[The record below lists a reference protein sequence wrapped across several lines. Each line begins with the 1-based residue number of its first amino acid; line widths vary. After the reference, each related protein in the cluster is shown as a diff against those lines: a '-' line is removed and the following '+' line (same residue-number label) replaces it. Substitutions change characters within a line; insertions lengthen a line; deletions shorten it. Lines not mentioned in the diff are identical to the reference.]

1 MLNRTNKPRWNNE
14 TNARRARRA
23 RRFENETENGCASR
37 KSGLIAK
44 WALVGALFGSA
55 FDGGTLLAQ
64 SIINETSAFNNRFE
78 TRFETFSRGSVEKIA
93 RLDGSTATTD
103 VASGAE
109 TKTPGAATGSLSPSN
124 KVEVDLPAP
133 TDAPRENV
141 GATRLVPF
149 TFPQSADSQGATSV
163 ELFCSPD
170 AGATWYSYA
179 GVRPE
184 DGASSFLFEAPKPG
198 VYWFALRTRFANGSA
213 AFSSTRAYRFVE
225 TRESGGTSATPGNS
239 AGASGAANATETFAL
254 NDDSAD
260 SGDVADAAAD
270 APPLGTPD
278 AASANGTEAKSSR
291 LLDLARGTAKGEKA
305 SVGTKNGETSE
316 SAAPTQ
322 PATGKIKSVGPAK
335 EKGTDRLILILR
347 WFRPSEIEEEAR
359 RGRPATIAVERG
371 PSLDGPW
378 TRVGENLDSEREW
391 FFWYATDAE
400 TTPFYVRTVAT
411 DDEGNQWIDA
421 TPQPLD
427 LSASW
432 VQAALGSYK
441 GPKFNVKKPSGDGTG
456 DAKDSAENADAD
468 AEKSG
473 SVGKLGS
480 GKLGGGNKRLIRN
493 AASSTDSGDAED
505 ADLENG
511 NEENENGGDSTEEK
525 TSAQAKKGASTKRAQ
540 ASAAR
545 RPRPKVP
552 APTNP
557 NEFSLN
563 PLFTQGFGVL
573 FQAAQTR
580 RGDGESDANRS
591 IFTPPHRAPAASR
604 VAPATYANASASAAR
619 RRAAAQAQDMS
630 RYEKTPELMEG
641 MVFYQD
647 ADGKLT
653 TTPPADFQTAGVE
666 GAIGGSF
673 DASAYPGG
681 VVGGATAFGTG
692 ADGRPLVLPGDNET
706 YDANPNSA
714 AATLT
719 NPAYPNAAPQGVS
732 SLNNWSAPSTGGY
745 PANAVPS
752 GSYPANAVPAGVYP
766 PSANYQTIP
775 ETSFGRNV
783 LPGATVGGSN
793 APVYSPTPTPPTWNA
808 PTNAGTSSR
817 TLFPPRPSVSR

>member
-1 MLNRTNKPRWNNE
+1 MGKRTNNPRWKNE
-14 TNARRARRA
+14 TNDRRA
-23 RRFENETENGCASR
+23 RRFEIGVKNVAGLR
-37 KSGLIAK
+37 KSGWVAK
-44 WALVGALFGSA
+44 RALLAILWAGA

-64 SIINETSAFNNRFE
+64 SIINETNVFNNRFE
-78 TRFETFSRGSVEKIA
+78 TFSGGSVEKIA
-93 RLDGSTATTD
+93 RLDGSTAPSE
-103 VASGAE
+103 VG
-109 TKTPGAATGSLSPSN
+109 TKALAAPSGSLSPSN
-124 KVEVDLPAP
+124 KVDLRLDAP
-133 TDAPRENV
+133 KGAPRENV
-141 GATRLVPF
+141 GARLRVPF
-149 TFPQSADSQGATSV
+149 TFPKDADSKSATSV

-170 AGATWYSYA
+170 EGATWYSYA
-179 GVRPE
+179 GQRPE
-184 DGASSFLFEAPKPG
+184 DGADAFVFQAPKPG
-198 VYWFALRTRFANGSA
+198 VYWFALRTRFANGTA

-225 TRESGGTSATPGNS
+225 APSTPTGDW
-239 AGASGAANATETFAL
+239 ANADGTDASVPSDAATASTDLENASASSDSFAL
-254 NDDSAD
+254 NDDSAET
-260 SGDVADAAAD
+260 D
-270 APPLGTPD
+270 APPLGTPS
-278 AASANGTEAKSSR
+278 AASASETGGRSNK
-291 LLDLARGTAKGEKA
+291 LLDLARGTANGEKPSGGKEGA
-305 SVGTKNGETSE
+305 ETSE

-359 RGRPATIAVERG
+359 RGRPATIAVERAT
-371 PSLDGPW
+371 SLDGPW

-411 DDEGNQWIDA
+411 DDEGNQWFDA
-421 TPQPLD
+421 IPQPLD

-441 GPKFNVKKPSGDGTG
+441 GPKFNVKKPSENDGTG
-456 DAKDSAENADAD
+456 DAKDGAENADSND
-468 AEKSG
+468 EKSENVGQRG
-473 SVGKLGS
+473 SA
-480 GKLGGGNKRLIRN
+480 KLGGGNKRLIRN
-493 AASSTDSGDAED
+493 AASSTDSVDA
-505 ADLENG
+505 
-511 NEENENGGDSTEEK
+511 ENGGEEGENDGGATEEK
-525 TSAQAKKGASTKRAQ
+525 TSAKKSASTKRAQ
-540 ASAAR
+540 ASR
-545 RPRPKVP
+545 RPRPNVP

-580 RGDGESDANRS
+580 RGDAESDANRS

-604 VAPATYANASASAAR
+604 VAPAEYANAAASAAR

-673 DASAYPGG
+673 NASYPGG
-681 VVGGATAFGTG
+681 VGGATAFGTDP
-692 ADGRPLVLPGDNET
+692 DGRPLVLPGDNET

-719 NPAYPNAAPQGVS
+719 NPAYPNAAPPGAS
-732 SLNNWSAPSTGGY
+732 PLNNWGTPSTGGY

-752 GSYPANAVPAGVYP
+752 DVYP

-783 LPGATVGGSN
+783 LPGSTVGGSS
-793 APVYSPTPTPPTWNA
+793 APTWNA

>member
-1 MLNRTNKPRWNNE
+1 MSNRTNKPRWKYE
-14 TNARRARRA
+14 TNERRA
-23 RRFENETENGCASR
+23 RRFENGAKNGRASR

-44 WALVGALFGSA
+44 RALIAILWAGAL
-55 FDGGTLLAQ
+55 DGGTLLAQ
-64 SIINETSAFNNRFE
+64 SIINETSVFNNRFAA
-78 TRFETFSRGSVEKIA
+78 FSSGSVEKIA
-93 RLDGSTATTD
+93 RLDVSTPSGAAS
-103 VASGAE
+103 VAS
-109 TKTPGAATGSLSPSN
+109 KTPDAATGSFSPSN
-124 KVEVDLPAP
+124 KVEVRLPAP

-149 TFPQSADSQGATSV
+149 TFPKTADSQGATSV

-170 AGATWYSYA
+170 AGATWFSYA

-184 DGASSFLFEAPKPG
+184 DGVAAFRFEAPKPG

-213 AFSSTRAYRFVE
+213 AFSATRAYRFVE
-225 TRESGGTSATPGNS
+225 TTDSNGSGDLGGTPG
-239 AGASGAANATETFAL
+239 GAAATEATETFAL
-254 NDDSAD
+254 NDDS
-260 SGDVADAAAD
+260 DVAD
-270 APPLGTPD
+270 APPLGTPS
-278 AASANGTEAKSSR
+278 AASATGTEAKSSR
-291 LLDLARGTAKGEKA
+291 LLDLARGTTQDEKT
-305 SVGTKNGETSE
+305 SVETENGEASE
-316 SAAPTQ
+316 NVAPTQ

-391 FFWYATDAE
+391 FFWRATDAE

-441 GPKFNVKKPSGDGTG
+441 GPKFNVKKTSDDGTG
-456 DAKDSAENADAD
+456 DAKDAENADSD
-468 AEKSG
+468 AGEQG
-473 SVGKLGS
+473 ANENV

-493 AASSTDSGDAED
+493 ASSTDSVDAED
-505 ADLENG
+505 ADLENA

-525 TSAQAKKGASTKRAQ
+525 KAAKKSASTKRAQ
-540 ASAAR
+540 ASAPR

-591 IFTPPHRAPAASR
+591 IFTPPHRAPAASQ
-604 VAPATYANASASAAR
+604 VAPAEYANAAASAAR

-647 ADGKLT
+647 ENGKLT

-673 DASAYPGG
+673 DASYPGG
-681 VVGGATAFGTG
+681 VGGATTFGTG

-732 SLNNWSAPSTGGY
+732 PLENWGAPSTGGVYPSGVYPSGGY

-752 GSYPANAVPAGVYP
+752 GVYP
-766 PSANYQTIP
+766 PSATYQTIP

-793 APVYSPTPTPPTWNA
+793 APVYSPTPTRNV
-808 PTNAGTSSR
+808 PTNGGTSGR
-817 TLFPPRPSVSR
+817 ALFPPRPSVSR

>member
-1 MLNRTNKPRWNNE
+1 MLSRTNKPRWENE
-14 TNARRARRA
+14 TNERRA
-23 RRFENETENGCASR
+23 RRFENGTKNVAPSQ
-37 KSGLIAK
+37 KFGLIAK
-44 WALVGALFGSA
+44 RALIAILWAGAL
-55 FDGGTLLAQ
+55 DGGTLLAQ
-64 SIINETSAFNNRFE
+64 SIINETNVFNNRFAA
-78 TRFETFSRGSVEKIA
+78 FSGGSVEKIA
-93 RLDGSTATTD
+93 RLDNSTG
-103 VASGAE
+103 ASGA
-109 TKTPGAATGSLSPSN
+109 TKAADAATGSLSPSN
-124 KVEVDLPAP
+124 KVEVQLPAP
-133 TDAPRENV
+133 KDVPRENV
-141 GATRLVPF
+141 GALCRVPF
-149 TFPQSADSQGATSV
+149 TFPKTADSQGAASV

-184 DGASSFLFEAPKPG
+184 DGASAFLFEAPKPG
-198 VYWFALRTRFANGSA
+198 VYWFALRTRFANGTD
-213 AFSSTRAYRFVE
+213 AFSATRAYRFVE
-225 TRESGGTSATPGNS
+225 AGDLGGTN
-239 AGASGAANATETFAL
+239 AGAATEASESFAL
-254 NDDSAD
+254 NDDSNA
-260 SGDVADAAAD
+260 ADAA
-270 APPLGTPD
+270 PLGTPD
-278 AASANGTEAKSSR
+278 ETEAKSSR
-291 LLDLARGTAKGEKA
+291 LLDLARGKAKGEKSSGEEENAEA
-305 SVGTKNGETSE
+305 SEN
-316 SAAPTQ
+316 AAPTQ
-322 PATGKIKSVGPAK
+322 PATGKIKSLGPAK

-359 RGRPATIAVERG
+359 RGRPATIAVERAT
-371 PSLDGPW
+371 SLDGPW
-378 TRVGENLDSEREW
+378 TRVGENLDSEQEM
-391 FFWYATDAE
+391 FFWRATDAE

-432 VQAALGSYK
+432 VQSALGSYK
-441 GPKFNVKKPSGDGTG
+441 GPKFKVKKPSDDGSGDV
-456 DAKDSAENADAD
+456 KDDEKNGNA
-468 AEKSG
+468 
-473 SVGKLGS
+473 
-480 GKLGGGNKRLIRN
+480 GKLGGGNTRLIRN
-493 AASSTDSGDAED
+493 AASSTDSVEPEDGDAEND
-505 ADLENG
+505 NDGA
-511 NEENENGGDSTEEK
+511 TEEK
-525 TSAQAKKGASTKRAQ
+525 TATKGKKAASTKRAQ
-540 ASAAR
+540 APR
-545 RPRPKVP
+545 RPRPNVP

-604 VAPATYANASASAAR
+604 VAPATYANAAASAAR
-619 RRAAAQAQDMS
+619 RKAAAQAQDMS

-647 ADGKLT
+647 ENGKLT

-673 DASAYPGG
+673 DASYPGG
-681 VVGGATAFGTG
+681 VGGATAFGTG

-732 SLNNWSAPSTGGY
+732 PLNNWGTRPGA
-745 PANAVPS
+745 APS
-752 GSYPANAVPAGVYP
+752 GSYPANAVPSSVYP

-783 LPGATVGGSN
+783 LPGSTVGGSN
-793 APVYSPTPTPPTWNA
+793 APVYSPTPTWNA

-817 TLFPPRPSVSR
+817 ALFPPRPSVSR

>member
-1 MLNRTNKPRWNNE
+1 MGNRTNKPRWENE
-14 TNARRARRA
+14 TNERRA
-23 RRFENETENGCASR
+23 RRFENGAKNAAASPKIGR
-37 KSGLIAK
+37 VAKRALIAIFL
-44 WALVGALFGSA
+44 AGA
-55 FDGGTLLAQ
+55 FDGGALLAQ
-64 SIINETSAFNNRFE
+64 SIINETSVFNNRFE
-78 TRFETFSRGSVEKIA
+78 TFSGGSVEKIA
-93 RLDGSTATTD
+93 RLDD
-103 VASGAE
+103 ASAASAVG
-109 TKTPGAATGSLSPSN
+109 TKALAAPSGSLSPSN
-124 KVEVDLPAP
+124 RVDLRLDAP
-133 TDAPRENV
+133 KGAPRENV
-141 GATRLVPF
+141 GARLRVPF
-149 TFPQSADSQGATSV
+149 TFPKDADSKSATSV

-179 GVRPE
+179 GQRPE
-184 DGASSFLFEAPKPG
+184 DGADAFVFQAPKPG
-198 VYWFALRTRFANGSA
+198 VYWFALRTRFANGTA

-225 TRESGGTSATPGNS
+225 APSTPTGDW
-239 AGASGAANATETFAL
+239 ANAAETDALVPSADATAPIDSENASASSDSFAL
-254 NDDSAD
+254 NDDSAET
-260 SGDVADAAAD
+260 D
-270 APPLGTPD
+270 APPLGTPS

-291 LLDLARGTAKGEKA
+291 LLDLARGTANGEKSSA
-305 SVGTKNGETSE
+305 GKETAETSE
-316 SAAPTQ
+316 TAAPTQ

-378 TRVGENLDSEREW
+378 TRVGENLDSEREL

-411 DDEGNQWIDA
+411 DDEGNQWFDA

-441 GPKFNVKKPSGDGTG
+441 GPKFNVKKSSESEIG
-456 DAKDSAENADAD
+456 DAKDDAENAVSSDA
-468 AEKSG
+468 
-473 SVGKLGS
+473 

-493 AASSTDSGDAED
+493 ASSTDSVDAED
-505 ADLENG
+505 A
-511 NEENENGGDSTEEK
+511 NEESEKVGGSAKKAASTE
-525 TSAQAKKGASTKRAQ
+525 RAQ
-540 ASAAR
+540 ASR
-545 RPRPKVP
+545 RPRPNVP

-604 VAPATYANASASAAR
+604 VAPAEYANAAASAAR
-619 RRAAAQAQDMS
+619 RRATAQAQDMS

-666 GAIGGSF
+666 GAIGGSLDGSF
-673 DASAYPGG
+673 AG
-681 VVGGATAFGTG
+681 VDGATTFGTG
-692 ADGRPLVLPGDNET
+692 PDGRPLVLPGDNET
-706 YDANPNSA
+706 YDANPNSGA
-714 AATLT
+714 ASLT
-719 NPAYPNAAPQGVS
+719 NPAYPNAATPGAS
-732 SLNNWSAPSTGGY
+732 PLNNWGTQPGVYPSGSY
-745 PANAVPS
+745 PTNAVPS
-752 GSYPANAVPAGVYP
+752 GAYP
-766 PSANYQTIP
+766 PNATYQTIP

-783 LPGATVGGSN
+783 LPGSTVGGSN
-793 APVYSPTPTPPTWNA
+793 APVYSPSPTWNA
-808 PTNAGTSSR
+808 PTNAGTSNR
-817 TLFPPRPSVSR
+817 TFFPPRPSVSR

>member
-1 MLNRTNKPRWNNE
+1 MLNRTNKPRWKDE
-14 TNARRARRA
+14 TNERRARRLERGA
-23 RRFENETENGCASR
+23 KSERTSR
-37 KSGLIAK
+37 KSGLVAK

-64 SIINETSAFNNRFE
+64 SIINETNGFNNRFA
-78 TRFETFSRGSVEKIA
+78 TFSSGSVEKIA
-93 RLDGSTATTD
+93 RLDVPTAPVGTPAATK
-103 VASGAE
+103 AS
-109 TKTPGAATGSLSPSN
+109 GAATGSLSPSN
-124 KVEVDLPAP
+124 KVEVQLPAP

-198 VYWFALRTRFANGSA
+198 VYWFALRTRFANGAA
-213 AFSSTRAYRFVE
+213 AFSSTRAYRFVDAGGLDG
-225 TRESGGTSATPGNS
+225 SGSLGDLGKTN
-239 AGASGAANATETFAL
+239 GAANATGAADATESFAL
-254 NDDSAD
+254 NDDSNAN
-260 SGDVADAAAD
+260 D
-270 APPLGTPD
+270 APPLGTPP
-278 AASANGTEAKSSR
+278 AASANEPEAKSNR
-291 LLDLARGTAKGEKA
+291 LLDLARGTAKGEKS
-305 SVGTKNGETSE
+305 SVGKDADETSGT
-316 SAAPTQ
+316 AASTQ

-359 RGRPATIAVERG
+359 RGRPATIAVERAT
-371 PSLDGPW
+371 SLDGPW
-378 TRVGENLDSEREW
+378 TRVGENLDPERELY
-391 FFWYATDAE
+391 FWYATDDE

-441 GPKFNVKKPSGDGTG
+441 GPKFNVKKPSDDGTG
-456 DAKDSAENADAD
+456 DAKEAENADSNAG
-468 AEKSG
+468 ASG
-473 SVGKLGS
+473 TS
-480 GKLGGGNKRLIRN
+480 GTSGTSESGVKLGGGNKRLIRN
-493 AASSTDSGDAED
+493 AASSTDSVDAENAD
-505 ADLENG
+505 AET
-511 NEENENGGDSTEEK
+511 ENEDVDGDGESTKEK
-525 TSAQAKKGASTKRAQ
+525 KSAKKSASTKRAQ
-540 ASAAR
+540 APR
-545 RPRPKVP
+545 RPRPNVP

-563 PLFTQGFGVL
+563 PLFTQGLGVL

-604 VAPATYANASASAAR
+604 VAPAEYANAAASAAR
-619 RRAAAQAQDMS
+619 RRATAQAQDMS

-673 DASAYPGG
+673 DGSYSG
-681 VVGGATAFGTG
+681 VGVGGASAFGTG

-719 NPAYPNAAPQGVS
+719 NPAYPNAAPRGVS
-732 SLNNWSAPSTGGY
+732 PLNNWGTPSTGGVY
-745 PANAVPS
+745 PS
-752 GSYPANAVPAGVYP
+752 GSYPASAVPSGVYP

-783 LPGATVGGSN
+783 LPGSTVGGST
-793 APVYSPTPTPPTWNA
+793 APLYSPTTSPNA

>member
-1 MLNRTNKPRWNNE
+1 MGNRTNKPRWENE
-14 TNARRARRA
+14 TNERRA
-23 RRFENETENGCASR
+23 RRFENGAKNVAASR
-37 KSGLIAK
+37 KIGRVAKRALIAILL
-44 WALVGALFGSA
+44 AGA

-64 SIINETSAFNNRFE
+64 SIINETSVFNNRFE
-78 TRFETFSRGSVEKIA
+78 AFSSGSVEKIA
-93 RLDGSTATTD
+93 RLDASPAS
-103 VASGAE
+103 VAASKDANA
-109 TKTPGAATGSLSPSN
+109 PSGSLSPSN
-124 KVEVDLPAP
+124 KVDLRLDAP
-133 TDAPRENV
+133 KGAPRENV
-141 GATRLVPF
+141 GARLRVPF
-149 TFPQSADSQGATSV
+149 TFPKDADSKSATSV

-179 GVRPE
+179 GQRPE
-184 DGASSFLFEAPKPG
+184 DGADAFVFQAPKPG
-198 VYWFALRTRFANGSA
+198 VYWFALRTRFANGTA

-225 TRESGGTSATPGNS
+225 APSTPTGDWATADETGDSAS
-239 AGASGAANATETFAL
+239 ASSADATALTDSENATAPSDSFAL
-254 NDDSAD
+254 NDDSAEN
-260 SGDVADAAAD
+260 D
-270 APPLGTPD
+270 APPLGTPSV
-278 AASANGTEAKSSR
+278 ASANGTEAKSSR
-291 LLDLARGTAKGEKA
+291 LLDLARGAANGEKSSA
-305 SVGTKNGETSE
+305 GKEADEASE

-359 RGRPATIAVERG
+359 RGRPATIAVERST
-371 PSLDGPW
+371 SLDGPW

-411 DDEGNQWIDA
+411 DDEGNQWFDA

-441 GPKFNVKKPSGDGTG
+441 GPKFNVEKTTVDGTG
-456 DAKDSAENADAD
+456 DAKSGAENAASDD
-468 AEKSG
+468 G
-473 SVGKLGS
+473 GKAKNGA
-480 GKLGGGNKRLIRN
+480 KLGGNKRLIRN
-493 AASSTDSGDAED
+493 ASSTDSVDAED
-505 ADLENG
+505 A
-511 NEENENGGDSTEEK
+511 NEESDESGKSGGSAKKAASTE
-525 TSAQAKKGASTKRAQ
+525 RAQ
-540 ASAAR
+540 ASAPR
-545 RPRPKVP
+545 RPRPNVP

-591 IFTPPHRAPAASR
+591 IFTPPPRAPAASR
-604 VAPATYANASASAAR
+604 VAPAEYANAAASAAR

-666 GAIGGSF
+666 GSIGGSVDGSF
-673 DASAYPGG
+673 AG
-681 VVGGATAFGTG
+681 VGGATTIGTG
-692 ADGRPLVLPGDNET
+692 PDGRPLVLPGDNET
-706 YDANPNSA
+706 YDANPNSGA
-714 AATLT
+714 ASLT
-719 NPAYPNAAPQGVS
+719 NPAYPNVATPGAAPLDNWGTRSGV
-732 SLNNWSAPSTGGY
+732 Y
-745 PANAVPS
+745 PS
-752 GSYPANAVPAGVYP
+752 GSYPSNAVPSSVYP

-783 LPGATVGGSN
+783 LPGSTLGGSN
-793 APVYSPTPTPPTWNA
+793 APVYSPSPTWNA
-808 PTNAGTSSR
+808 PTNVGTSSR
-817 TLFPPRPSVSR
+817 ALFPPRPSVSR

>member
-1 MLNRTNKPRWNNE
+1 MLKRTNKPRWKNE
-14 TNARRARRA
+14 TQGSRA
-23 RRFENETENGCASR
+23 RRFESGAKNTSPSR
-37 KSGLIAK
+37 KFDSVAK
-44 WALVGALFGSA
+44 WALLGVLCGGA
-55 FDGGTLLAQ
+55 FDGGTLPAQ

-78 TRFETFSRGSVEKIA
+78 GFSSGSVEKIA
-93 RLDGSTATTD
+93 RLDGSTAAPGGTGASNGGGN
-103 VASGAE
+103 VAANA
-109 TKTPGAATGSLSPSN
+109 TPGSLSPSN
-124 KVEVDLPAP
+124 KVELQRPAP
-133 TDAPRENV
+133 QGAPLENV
-141 GATRLVPF
+141 GATRLIPF
-149 TFPQSADSQGATSV
+149 NFPPSVDSQSATAV

-184 DGASSFLFEAPKPG
+184 DGVSAFLFEAPKPG
-198 VYWFALRTRFANGSA
+198 VYWFALRTRFSNGSA
-213 AFSSTRAYRFVE
+213 AFSATRAYRFVE
-225 TRESGGTSATPGNS
+225 AEEGDASRETANAGNS
-239 AGASGAANATETFAL
+239 TGPANASETFAL
-254 NDDSAD
+254 NDDADSAD
-260 SGDVADAAAD
+260 E
-270 APPLGTPD
+270 PPLGTPA
-278 AASANGTEAKSSR
+278 AASANATGGQASR
-291 LLDLARGTAKGEKA
+291 LLDLARGTAKDGAPKN
-305 SVGTKNGETSE
+305 GKTNGETSDGD
-316 SAAPTQ
+316 AAAQ

-359 RGRPATIAVERG
+359 RGRPATIAVERAT
-371 PSLDGPW
+371 SLDGPW

-411 DDEGNQWIDA
+411 DDEGNQWFDA

-511 NEENENGGDSTEEK
+511 NGNENGNGENENGGDSTEEK

-641 MVFYQD
+641 
-647 ADGKLT
+647 
-653 TTPPADFQTAGVE
+653 
-666 GAIGGSF
+666 
-673 DASAYPGG
+673 
-681 VVGGATAFGTG
+681 
-692 ADGRPLVLPGDNET
+692 
-706 YDANPNSA
+706 
-714 AATLT
+714 
-719 NPAYPNAAPQGVS
+719 
-732 SLNNWSAPSTGGY
+732 
-745 PANAVPS
+745 
-752 GSYPANAVPAGVYP
+752 
-766 PSANYQTIP
+766 
-775 ETSFGRNV
+775 
-783 LPGATVGGSN
+783 
-793 APVYSPTPTPPTWNA
+793 
-808 PTNAGTSSR
+808 
-817 TLFPPRPSVSR
+817 

>member
-1 MLNRTNKPRWNNE
+1 MGNRTNKPRWKNE
-14 TNARRARRA
+14 TNERRA
-23 RRFENETENGCASR
+23 RRFENGVKNCFALR
-37 KSGLIAK
+37 KSGWGAKQALIAMLL
-44 WALVGALFGSA
+44 AGA

-64 SIINETSAFNNRFE
+64 SIINETSGFNNRFE
-78 TRFETFSRGSVEKIA
+78 TFSSGSVEKIA
-93 RLDGSTATTD
+93 RLDAPTAPD
-103 VASGAE
+103 AAS
-109 TKTPGAATGSLSPSN
+109 AATKAPAATKGSLSPSN
-124 KVEVDLPAP
+124 KVEVRLPAP

-149 TFPQSADSQGATSV
+149 TFPQGADSQGAASV

-184 DGASSFLFEAPKPG
+184 DGVSSFLFEAPKPG
-198 VYWFALRTRFANGSA
+198 VYWFALRTRYANGAA
-213 AFSSTRAYRFVE
+213 AFSSTRAYRFVDAGGLDG
-225 TRESGGTSATPGNS
+225 SGSLGDLGKTND
-239 AGASGAANATETFAL
+239 AANATGAADATESFAL
-254 NDDSAD
+254 NDDSNAT
-260 SGDVADAAAD
+260 D
-270 APPLGTPD
+270 APPLGTPP
-278 AASANGTEAKSSR
+278 AASANEPEAKSNR
-291 LLDLARGTAKGEKA
+291 LLDLARGTAKGEKS
-305 SVGTKNGETSE
+305 SVGKDADETSGT
-316 SAAPTQ
+316 AASTQ

-359 RGRPATIAVERG
+359 RGRPATIAVERATS
-371 PSLDGPW
+371 PNGPW
-378 TRVGENLDSEREW
+378 TRVGKNLDSEREM

-441 GPKFNVKKPSGDGTG
+441 GPKFNVKKSMDDGTG
-456 DAKDSAENADAD
+456 DAKDDAENADSTD
-468 AEKSG
+468 AGKTENG
-473 SVGKLGS
+473 AKLGS

-493 AASSTDSGDAED
+493 AASSTDSVDAENVDAED
-505 ADLENG
+505 A
-511 NEENENGGDSTEEK
+511 NEESGKSGDSD
-525 TSAQAKKGASTKRAQ
+525 SGGSAKKAASTKRAQ
-540 ASAAR
+540 ASAPR
-545 RPRPKVP
+545 RPRPNVP

-557 NEFSLN
+557 NEFELN
-563 PLFTQGFGVL
+563 PLFTKGFGVL

-591 IFTPPHRAPAASR
+591 IFTPPYRAPAASR
-604 VAPATYANASASAAR
+604 VAPAEYANAAASAAR

-630 RYEKTPELMEG
+630 RYEKAPELMEG
-641 MVFYQD
+641 MIFYQD

-673 DASAYPGG
+673 DASYPGG
-681 VVGGATAFGTG
+681 VGGASAFGTG
-692 ADGRPLVLPGDNET
+692 ANGQPLVLPGDNET

-714 AATLT
+714 AATLA
-719 NPAYPNAAPQGVS
+719 NPAYPSASPS
-732 SLNNWSAPSTGGY
+732 NNWGTPSTGGVYPSDVYPANAVPSGVYPSGGY

-752 GSYPANAVPAGVYP
+752 GVYP

-783 LPGATVGGSN
+783 LPGATGGSN
-793 APVYSPTPTPPTWNA
+793 APIYSSTPTWNA
-808 PTNAGTSSR
+808 PTNGATSNR

>member
-1 MLNRTNKPRWNNE
+1 MGNRTNNPRWKNE
-14 TNARRARRA
+14 TNERRA
-23 RRFENETENGCASR
+23 RRFENGAENLAAAR
-37 KSGLIAK
+37 KFGRLAK
-44 WALVGALFGSA
+44 RALVAILLAGA

-64 SIINETSAFNNRFE
+64 SIINETSVFNNRFE
-78 TRFETFSRGSVEKIA
+78 NFSSGSVEKIA
-93 RLDGSTATTD
+93 RLDDSAAVGATK
-103 VASGAE
+103 AL
-109 TKTPGAATGSLSPSN
+109 AAPSGSLSPSN
-124 KVEVDLPAP
+124 KVDLRLDAP
-133 TDAPRENV
+133 KGAPRENV
-141 GATRLVPF
+141 GARLRVPF
-149 TFPQSADSQGATSV
+149 TFPKDADSKSATSV

-170 AGATWYSYA
+170 EGATWYSYA
-179 GVRPE
+179 GQRPE
-184 DGASSFLFEAPKPG
+184 DGAEAFVFQAPKPG
-198 VYWFALRTRFANGSA
+198 VYWFALRTRFANGTA

-225 TRESGGTSATPGNS
+225 APSTPTGDWANT
-239 AGASGAANATETFAL
+239 GETGAAAPSDGATALTDSENAAAPTDSFAL
-254 NDDSAD
+254 NDDSAET
-260 SGDVADAAAD
+260 D
-270 APPLGTPD
+270 APPLGTPSAA
-278 AASANGTEAKSSR
+278 AASETGGRSNK
-291 LLDLARGTAKGEKA
+291 LLDLARGTANGEKTSGGKEGA
-305 SVGTKNGETSE
+305 ETSE

-378 TRVGENLDSEREW
+378 TRVGEDLDSEREW

-411 DDEGNQWIDA
+411 DDEGNQWFDA
-421 TPQPLD
+421 IPQPLD

-511 NEENENGGDSTEEK
+511 NGENENGGDSTEEK

-540 ASAAR
+540 ANAAR

-673 DASAYPGG
+673 DASYPGG
-681 VVGGATAFGTG
+681 VVGGAAAFGTG

-752 GSYPANAVPAGVYP
+752 GSYPGNAVPSGVYP

-783 LPGATVGGSN
+783 LPGSTVGGSN
-793 APVYSPTPTPPTWNA
+793 ASTWNA

>member
-1 MLNRTNKPRWNNE
+1 MSNRTNKPRWKYEPNE
-14 TNARRARRA
+14 RRA
-23 RRFENETENGCASR
+23 RRFENGAKSASASR
-37 KSGLIAK
+37 KFDLVAKRALIA
-44 WALVGALFGSA
+44 ALLAGA

-78 TRFETFSRGSVEKIA
+78 TFSSGSVEKIA
-93 RLDGSTATTD
+93 RLD
-103 VASGAE
+103 ASKPLADASAAP
-109 TKTPGAATGSLSPSN
+109 KKSNAATGSLSPSN
-124 KVEVDLPAP
+124 KVEARLPAP

-170 AGATWYSYA
+170 AGATWFSYA

-184 DGASSFLFEAPKPG
+184 DGAAAFLFEAPKPG
-198 VYWFALRTRFANGSA
+198 VYWFALRTRFANGTV
-213 AFSSTRAYRFVE
+213 AFSGTRAYRFVE
-225 TRESGGTSATPGNS
+225 ANASDASTKASDLGAT
-239 AGASGAANATETFAL
+239 AGAGNATGSAETFAL
-254 NDDSAD
+254 NDDSA
-260 SGDVADAAAD
+260 AATD
-270 APPLGTPD
+270 APPLGTPT
-278 AASANGTEAKSSR
+278 AASADEAKAKSSR
-291 LLDLARGTAKGEKA
+291 LLDLARGTAKSEKSNDGNEA
-305 SVGTKNGETSE
+305 AETSE
-316 SAAPTQ
+316 TAAPTQ

-359 RGRPATIAVERG
+359 RGRPATIAVERA

-378 TRVGENLDSEREW
+378 TRVGEDLDSEREW
-391 FFWYATDAE
+391 FFWYATDDE

-432 VQAALGSYK
+432 VQSALGSYK
-441 GPKFNVKKPSGDGTG
+441 GPKFKEKKPSDDGSGDV
-456 DAKDSAENADAD
+456 KDDEKNENA
-468 AEKSG
+468 
-473 SVGKLGS
+473 
-480 GKLGGGNKRLIRN
+480 GKLGGGNTRLIRN
-493 AASSTDSGDAED
+493 AASSTDSVEPENGDAE
-505 ADLENG
+505 
-511 NEENENGGDSTEEK
+511 NENDGATEEK
-525 TSAQAKKGASTKRAQ
+525 TATKGKKAASTKRAQ
-540 ASAAR
+540 APR
-545 RPRPKVP
+545 RPRPNVP

-563 PLFTQGFGVL
+563 PLFTQGLGVL

-604 VAPATYANASASAAR
+604 VAPAEYANASASAAR
-619 RRAAAQAQDMS
+619 RRATAQAQDMS

-647 ADGKLT
+647 ENGKLT

-673 DASAYPGG
+673 DASYPGG
-681 VVGGATAFGTG
+681 FVGGASTFGTG
-692 ADGRPLVLPGDNET
+692 SDGRPLVLPGDNET

-732 SLNNWSAPSTGGY
+732 PFNNGGTPSNGGASY

-752 GSYPANAVPAGVYP
+752 SVYP
-766 PSANYQTIP
+766 PSATYQTIP

-793 APVYSPTPTPPTWNA
+793 APVYSPTPTWNA
-808 PTNAGTSSR
+808 PTNGGTSSR

>member
-1 MLNRTNKPRWNNE
+1 MSNRTNKPRWKNE
-14 TNARRARRA
+14 TNERRA
-23 RRFENETENGCASR
+23 FCVENGAKSGRASR
-37 KSGLIAK
+37 KFGLVAK
-44 WALVGALFGSA
+44 RALVAAFLAGA

-64 SIINETSAFNNRFE
+64 SIINETSVFNNRFE
-78 TRFETFSRGSVEKIA
+78 TFSSGSSEKIA
-93 RLDGSTATTD
+93 RLDVSTPPA
-103 VASGAE
+103 AP
-109 TKTPGAATGSLSPSN
+109 KTPDAATGSLSPSN
-124 KVEVDLPAP
+124 KVEARLPAP

-141 GATRLVPF
+141 GARRRVPF
-149 TFPQSADSQGATSV
+149 VFPKGDDSRGAASV

-184 DGASSFLFEAPKPG
+184 DGVSAFLFEAPKPG
-198 VYWFALRTRFANGSA
+198 VYWFALRTRFANGTD
-213 AFSSTRAYRFVE
+213 AFSATRAYRFVE
-225 TRESGGTSATPGNS
+225 
-239 AGASGAANATETFAL
+239 ASGAPKSDDLGKTTASGNATGANETFAL
-254 NDDSAD
+254 NDDST
-260 SGDVADAAAD
+260 AAD
-270 APPLGTPD
+270 VPPLGTPG
-278 AASANGTEAKSSR
+278 AESANASNSPEAKSSR
-291 LLDLARGTAKGEKA
+291 LLDLARGTAKDEKS
-305 SVGTKNGETSE
+305 SVGNEAAETSE
-316 SAAPTQ
+316 NAAPTQ

-359 RGRPATIAVERG
+359 RGRPATIAVERST
-371 PSLDGPW
+371 SLDGPW
-378 TRVGENLDSEREW
+378 TRVGEDLDSEREM

-411 DDEGNQWIDA
+411 DDEGNQWFDA

-432 VQAALGSYK
+432 VQSALGSYK
-441 GPKFNVKKPSGDGTG
+441 GPKFNVQKSPEDGTG
-456 DAKDSAENADAD
+456 DAKDGVSD
-468 AEKSG
+468 AEEKETSE
-473 SVGKLGS
+473 SA
-480 GKLGGGNKRLIRN
+480 GKLGGGRKRLIRN
-493 AASSTDSGDAED
+493 AASSTDAVDAED
-505 ADLENG
+505 GESEDA
-511 NEENENGGDSTEEK
+511 NEERGKKDGGS
-525 TSAQAKKGASTKRAQ
+525 AKKAASTKRAQ
-540 ASAAR
+540 ASR
-545 RPRPKVP
+545 RPRPNVP

-563 PLFTQGFGVL
+563 PLFTQGIGVL

-604 VAPATYANASASAAR
+604 VAPAEYANASASAAR

-673 DASAYPGG
+673 DASYPG
-681 VVGGATAFGTG
+681 GGATAFGTG
-692 ADGRPLVLPGDNET
+692 SDGRPLVLPGDNET

-719 NPAYPNAAPQGVS
+719 NPAYPNAATPGAS
-732 SLNNWSAPSTGGY
+732 PLNNWGTQPGVYPSGGY
-745 PANAVPS
+745 PTNAVPS
-752 GSYPANAVPAGVYP
+752 AAYP

-783 LPGATVGGSN
+783 LSGATVGGSN
-793 APVYSPTPTPPTWNA
+793 APVYSPTPTWNA
-808 PTNAGTSSR
+808 PSSSGTPGRS
-817 TLFPPRPSVSR
+817 LFPPRPSVAR

>member
-1 MLNRTNKPRWNNE
+1 MGNRTNKPRWENE
-14 TNARRARRA
+14 TNERRA
-23 RRFENETENGCASR
+23 RRFENGAKNVAASR
-37 KSGLIAK
+37 KIGRVAKRALIAILL
-44 WALVGALFGSA
+44 AGA

-64 SIINETSAFNNRFE
+64 SIINETSVFNNRFE
-78 TRFETFSRGSVEKIA
+78 NFSSGSVEKIA
-93 RLDGSTATTD
+93 RLDDSAAVGATK
-103 VASGAE
+103 AL
-109 TKTPGAATGSLSPSN
+109 AAPSGSLSPSN
-124 KVEVDLPAP
+124 KVDLRLDAP
-133 TDAPRENV
+133 KGAPRENV
-141 GATRLVPF
+141 GARLRVPF
-149 TFPQSADSQGATSV
+149 TFPKDADSKSATSV

-170 AGATWYSYA
+170 EGATWYSYA
-179 GVRPE
+179 GQRPE
-184 DGASSFLFEAPKPG
+184 DGAEAFVFQAPKPG
-198 VYWFALRTRFANGSA
+198 VYWFALRTRFANGTA

-225 TRESGGTSATPGNS
+225 APSTPTGDWANT
-239 AGASGAANATETFAL
+239 GETGAAAPADAATALTDSENAAAPTDSFAL
-254 NDDSAD
+254 NDDSAET
-260 SGDVADAAAD
+260 D
-270 APPLGTPD
+270 APPLGTPS
-278 AASANGTEAKSSR
+278 AASTSETGGRSNK

-305 SVGTKNGETSE
+305 SVGAKNGETSE

-359 RGRPATIAVERG
+359 RGRPATIAVERAT
-371 PSLDGPW
+371 SLDGPW

-411 DDEGNQWIDA
+411 DDEGNQWFDA
-421 TPQPLD
+421 IPQPLD

-441 GPKFNVKKPSGDGTG
+441 GPKFNVEKPSETDGTG
-456 DAKDSAENADAD
+456 DAKSGAENAASDD
-468 AEKSG
+468 G
-473 SVGKLGS
+473 GKAKNGA
-480 GKLGGGNKRLIRN
+480 KLGGNKRLIRN
-493 AASSTDSGDAED
+493 ASSTDSVDAED
-505 ADLENG
+505 A
-511 NEENENGGDSTEEK
+511 NEENDASEKGGGSAKKAASTE
-525 TSAQAKKGASTKRAQ
+525 RAQ
-540 ASAAR
+540 ASAPR
-545 RPRPKVP
+545 RPRPNVP

-604 VAPATYANASASAAR
+604 VAPAEYANASASAAR

-732 SLNNWSAPSTGGY
+732 PLNNWSAPSTGGY

-752 GSYPANAVPAGVYP
+752 GSYPGNAVPSGVYP

-783 LPGATVGGSN
+783 LPGSTVGGSN
-793 APVYSPTPTPPTWNA
+793 ASTWNA

>member
-1 MLNRTNKPRWNNE
+1 MLSRTNKPRWENE
-14 TNARRARRA
+14 TNERRA
-23 RRFENETENGCASR
+23 RRFENGAKNGRASR
-37 KSGLIAK
+37 KFGLIAK
-44 WALVGALFGSA
+44 RALIAILWAGAL
-55 FDGGTLLAQ
+55 DGGTLLAQ
-64 SIINETSAFNNRFE
+64 SIINETNVFNNRFAA
-78 TRFETFSRGSVEKIA
+78 FSGGSVEKIA
-93 RLDGSTATTD
+93 RLDNSTG
-103 VASGAE
+103 ASGA
-109 TKTPGAATGSLSPSN
+109 TKATDAATGSLSPSN
-124 KVEVDLPAP
+124 KVEVQLPAP
-133 TDAPRENV
+133 KDVPRENV
-141 GATRLVPF
+141 GALCRVPF
-149 TFPQSADSQGATSV
+149 TFPKTADSQGAASV

-184 DGASSFLFEAPKPG
+184 DGASAFLFEAPKPG
-198 VYWFALRTRFANGSA
+198 VYWFALRTRFANGTD
-213 AFSSTRAYRFVE
+213 AFSATRAYRFVE
-225 TRESGGTSATPGNS
+225 AGDFGGTN
-239 AGASGAANATETFAL
+239 AGAATEASESFAL
-254 NDDSAD
+254 NDDSNA
-260 SGDVADAAAD
+260 ADAA
-270 APPLGTPD
+270 PLGTPD
-278 AASANGTEAKSSR
+278 ETEAKSSR
-291 LLDLARGTAKGEKA
+291 LLDLARGKAKGEKSSGEGENAEA
-305 SVGTKNGETSE
+305 SET
-316 SAAPTQ
+316 AAPTQ
-322 PATGKIKSVGPAK
+322 PATGKIKSLGPAK

-359 RGRPATIAVERG
+359 RGRPATIAVERAT
-371 PSLDGPW
+371 SLDGPW
-378 TRVGENLDSEREW
+378 TRVGENLDSEREM

-432 VQAALGSYK
+432 VQSALGSYK
-441 GPKFNVKKPSGDGTG
+441 GPKFKVKKPSDDGSGDV
-456 DAKDSAENADAD
+456 KDDEKNGNA
-468 AEKSG
+468 
-473 SVGKLGS
+473 
-480 GKLGGGNKRLIRN
+480 GKLGGGNTRLIRN
-493 AASSTDSGDAED
+493 AASSTDSVESEDGGAET
-505 ADLENG
+505 ENDG
-511 NEENENGGDSTEEK
+511 ATEEK
-525 TSAQAKKGASTKRAQ
+525 TTAKGKKAASTKRAQ
-540 ASAAR
+540 APR
-545 RPRPKVP
+545 RPRPNVP

-604 VAPATYANASASAAR
+604 VAPATYANAAASAAR
-619 RRAAAQAQDMS
+619 RKAAAQAQDMS

-647 ADGKLT
+647 ENGKLT

-673 DASAYPGG
+673 DASYPGG
-681 VVGGATAFGTG
+681 VGGATAFGTG

-732 SLNNWSAPSTGGY
+732 SLNNWGTRPGA
-745 PANAVPS
+745 APS
-752 GSYPANAVPAGVYP
+752 GSYPANAVPSSVYP

-783 LPGATVGGSN
+783 LPGSTVGGSN
-793 APVYSPTPTPPTWNA
+793 APVYSPTPTWNA

-817 TLFPPRPSVSR
+817 ALFPPRPSVSR

>member
-1 MLNRTNKPRWNNE
+1 MSNRTNKPRWKYEPNE
-14 TNARRARRA
+14 RRA
-23 RRFENETENGCASR
+23 RRFENGAKSASASR
-37 KSGLIAK
+37 KFGLVAKRTLIA
-44 WALVGALFGSA
+44 ALLAGA

-64 SIINETSAFNNRFE
+64 SIINETSVFNNRFE
-78 TRFETFSRGSVEKIA
+78 TFSSGSVEKIA
-93 RLDGSTATTD
+93 RLDGSTPPTAGANASD
-103 VASGAE
+103 V
-109 TKTPGAATGSLSPSN
+109 ATGSLSPSN
-124 KVEVDLPAP
+124 KVELQLPAP
-133 TDAPRENV
+133 KDPPRENV
-141 GATRLVPF
+141 GANRRVPF
-149 TFPQSADSQGATSV
+149 AFPKSAEAQSATSV

-184 DGASSFLFEAPKPG
+184 DGVAAFLFEAPKPG
-198 VYWFALRTRFANGSA
+198 VYWFALRTRFSNGSA
-213 AFSSTRAYRFVE
+213 AFSATRAYRFVE
-225 TRESGGTSATPGNS
+225 ANETAKPNDS
-239 AGASGAANATETFAL
+239 AGATVSGNASETSETFAL
-254 NDDSAD
+254 NDDSN
-260 SGDVADAAAD
+260 AAD
-270 APPLGTPD
+270 APPLGTPS
-278 AASANGTEAKSSR
+278 AASSNDADAKSSR
-291 LLDLARGTAKGEKA
+291 LLDLARGTANGEKS
-305 SVGTKNGETSE
+305 SVGQETAETS
-316 SAAPTQ
+316 SNAASTQ

-359 RGRPATIAVERG
+359 RGRPATIAVERA

-378 TRVGENLDSEREW
+378 TRVGEELDAEREW
-391 FFWYATDAE
+391 FAWPATDAE

-441 GPKFNVKKPSGDGTG
+441 GPKFNVKKSSESENG
-456 DAKDSAENADAD
+456 DAENDAD
-468 AEKSG
+468 AEEKETNA
-473 SVGKLGS
+473 SV

-493 AASSTDSGDAED
+493 ASSTDSVDAED
-505 ADLENG
+505 ENAEDESG
-511 NEENENGGDSTEEK
+511 VGSTKEK
-525 TSAQAKKGASTKRAQ
+525 KSAKKSASTKRAQ

-580 RGDGESDANRS
+580 RGDGEADANRS

-604 VAPATYANASASAAR
+604 VAPAEYANATASAAR
-619 RRAAAQAQDMS
+619 RRATAQAQDMS

-673 DASAYPGG
+673 DGSFGASYPGG
-681 VVGGATAFGTG
+681 VGVGATAFGTG
-692 ADGRPLVLPGDNET
+692 SDGRPLVLPGDNET

-719 NPAYPNAAPQGVS
+719 NPAYPNAATPGS
-732 SLNNWSAPSTGGY
+732 SPLNHWGTPSTGGVY
-745 PANAVPS
+745 PS
-752 GSYPANAVPAGVYP
+752 GSYPANAVPSGAYP
-766 PSANYQTIP
+766 PSATYQTIP
-775 ETSFGRNV
+775 ETSFGRSV
-783 LPGATVGGSN
+783 LPGSTVGGSN
-793 APVYSPTPTPPTWNA
+793 APVYSPTPTWNA
-808 PTNAGTSSR
+808 PTNGGTSSR
-817 TLFPPRPSVSR
+817 SLFPPRPSVSR

>member
-1 MLNRTNKPRWNNE
+1 MLSRTNKPRWENE
-14 TNARRARRA
+14 TNERRA
-23 RRFENETENGCASR
+23 RRFENGAKNGRASR
-37 KSGLIAK
+37 KFGLIAK
-44 WALVGALFGSA
+44 RALIAILWAGAL
-55 FDGGTLLAQ
+55 DGGTLLAQ
-64 SIINETSAFNNRFE
+64 SIINETNVFNNRFAA
-78 TRFETFSRGSVEKIA
+78 FSGGSVEKIA
-93 RLDGSTATTD
+93 RLDNSTG
-103 VASGAE
+103 ASGA
-109 TKTPGAATGSLSPSN
+109 TKAADAATGSLSPSN
-124 KVEVDLPAP
+124 KVEVQLPAP
-133 TDAPRENV
+133 KDVPRENV
-141 GATRLVPF
+141 GALCRVPF
-149 TFPQSADSQGATSV
+149 TFPKTADSQGAASV

-184 DGASSFLFEAPKPG
+184 DGASAFLFEAPKPG
-198 VYWFALRTRFANGSA
+198 VYWFALRTRFANGTD
-213 AFSSTRAYRFVE
+213 AFSATRAYRFVE
-225 TRESGGTSATPGNS
+225 AGDLGGTN
-239 AGASGAANATETFAL
+239 AGAATEASESFAL
-254 NDDSAD
+254 NDDSN
-260 SGDVADAAAD
+260 AAD

-278 AASANGTEAKSSR
+278 ETEAKSSR
-291 LLDLARGTAKGEKA
+291 LLDLARGKAKGEKSSGEGENAEA
-305 SVGTKNGETSE
+305 SET
-316 SAAPTQ
+316 AAPTQ
-322 PATGKIKSVGPAK
+322 PATGKIKSLGPAK

-359 RGRPATIAVERG
+359 RGRPATIAVERAES
-371 PSLDGPW
+371 PDGPW
-378 TRVGENLDSEREW
+378 TRVGEDLDSEREM

-432 VQAALGSYK
+432 VQSALGSYT
-441 GPKFNVKKPSGDGTG
+441 GPKFKVKKTSDDGSGDV
-456 DAKDSAENADAD
+456 KDDEKNGNA
-468 AEKSG
+468 
-473 SVGKLGS
+473 
-480 GKLGGGNKRLIRN
+480 GKLGGGNTRLIRN
-493 AASSTDSGDAED
+493 AASSTDSVEPKG
-505 ADLENG
+505 AD
-511 NEENENGGDSTEEK
+511 EENDNDGATEEK
-525 TSAQAKKGASTKRAQ
+525 TATKGKKAASTKRAQ
-540 ASAAR
+540 APR
-545 RPRPKVP
+545 RPRPNVP

-604 VAPATYANASASAAR
+604 VAPATYANAAASAAR
-619 RRAAAQAQDMS
+619 RKAAAQAQDMS

-647 ADGKLT
+647 ENGKLT

-673 DASAYPGG
+673 DASYPGG
-681 VVGGATAFGTG
+681 VGGATAFGTG

-732 SLNNWSAPSTGGY
+732 PLNNWGTRPGA
-745 PANAVPS
+745 APS
-752 GSYPANAVPAGVYP
+752 GSYPANAVPSSVYP

-783 LPGATVGGSN
+783 LPGSTVGGSN
-793 APVYSPTPTPPTWNA
+793 APVYSTTPTWNA

-817 TLFPPRPSVSR
+817 ALFPPRPSVSR